1 MNGKFFN
8 QGDINNSNNQPNTGY
23 NPGMQQD
30 MNNYNNPQYNNFNQ
44 PNNNFNQPI
53 NNDYGQNMN
62 QGMPQQPMMNNNQFN
77 QMPQDNMYNQG
88 MPQQP
93 MMNNQFNQMPQNNMY
108 NQGMQ
113 QQPMMNN
120 QFNQMPQ
127 DNMYNQGMQPN
138 YNNQMSQS
146 GPQIDQPMM
155 GNQQPVK
162 NYKFF
167 GFDQMPNEQPDALDS
182 NVNNPNQQMSNLGVF
197 NQFVEENQQN
207 QVGGYVP
214 PQNNMYNQ
222 GMPQQPMMNNQFNQM
237 PQDNM
242 YNQGMPQ
249 QPMMNE
255 DYNQMPQNNVYEPPG
270 QGMMNNQI
278 EQPMMDNSMEPPK
291 PEPPMFEKKPKEK
304 FKIDFKSIFRDKK
317 KVAIILGVSLVLI
330 IILTILLSSSGTKT
344 LNCTKEEK
352 LGTIKSTETYIIK
365 FKKNKLKDYKY
376 TAVYTYETEDDAK
389 KEEALK
395 EEIAKDKDSIY
406 KSYNIKRSN
415 KTVTLRASYDI
426 DKLQEDSPLSYKS
439 LQSDLEKNGATCK

>member
-1 MNGKFFN
+1 
-8 QGDINNSNNQPNTGY
+8 
-23 NPGMQQD
+23 
-30 MNNYNNPQYNNFNQ
+30 
-44 PNNNFNQPI
+44 
-53 NNDYGQNMN
+53 
-62 QGMPQQPMMNNNQFN
+62 
-77 QMPQDNMYNQG
+77 

-113 QQPMMNN
+113 QPMMN
-120 QFNQMPQ
+120 
-127 DNMYNQGMQPN
+127 
-138 YNNQMSQS
+138 
-146 GPQIDQPMM
+146 
-155 GNQQPVK
+155 
-162 NYKFF
+162 
-167 GFDQMPNEQPDALDS
+167 
-182 NVNNPNQQMSNLGVF
+182 
-197 NQFVEENQQN
+197 
-207 QVGGYVP
+207 
-214 PQNNMYNQ
+214 
-222 GMPQQPMMNNQFNQM
+222 NNQFNQM

-278 EQPMMDNSMEPPK
+278 EQPMMDNGMEPPK
-291 PEPPMFEKKPKEK
+291 SEPPMFEKKPKEK
-304 FKIDFKSIFRDKK
+304 IKIDFKSIFRDKK